1 MEKRFKMKSIKKLL
15 VTTMLI
21 TASAFATALHAKD
34 MKIGYTT
41 MDLAN
46 PYFIAVTNGVKD
58 RAKALGVEVTIHDAK
73 SDAASQIAAVENF
86 VAQGMDAI
94 VISPIDARALESVV
108 KLAHENNIPIINAH
122 QAMEGA
128 DAKIGLIEFE
138 YGYAIGQVAGEYITK
153 YMGGKTDIAILGQP
167 EVSALVKRMSGI
179 KKGIM
184 DFAPNSKIVSEQ
196 SGYTP
201 ETGARAAEIVM
212 QSSPSVRVF
221 VGMNDAGILGAFEA
235 LKGMGVNES
244 EFALF
249 GLDATEPAQE
259 KIKGKTMYKGTVDI
273 APYVTGEMIVD
284 VSLQVI
290 KDGPITDM
298 VKIQMFPL
306 LAE

>member
-1 MEKRFKMKSIKKLL
+1 
-15 VTTMLI
+15 MLM
-21 TASAFATALHAKD
+21 AAGSYAATANADD

-46 PYFIAVTNGVKD
+46 PYFIAVTSGVKD
-58 RAKALGVEVTIHDAK
+58 RAETLGVKVTIHDAK

-94 VISPIDARALESVV
+94 VVSPIDAVAVEPLV
-108 KLAHENNIPIINAH
+108 KLAHDNNIPIINAH

-138 YGYAIGQVAGEYITK
+138 YGYAVGKLAGEYISK
-153 YMGGKTDIAILGQP
+153 HMDGKADVAILGQP
-167 EVSALVKRMSGI
+167 EVSALVERVSGI
-179 KKGIM
+179 KQGVI
-184 DFAPNSKIVSEQ
+184 DFAPNATIAAEQ

-201 ETGARAAEIVM
+201 ETGARAAEVVM
-212 QSSPSVRVF
+212 QSTPSVRVF
-221 VGMNDAGILGAFEA
+221 VGMNDAGILGAYEA
-235 LKGMGVNES
+235 LKGMGVNEE

-249 GLDATEPAQE
+249 GLDATEEAQKKIAE
-259 KIKGKTMYKGTVDI
+259 KSMYKGTVDI

-284 VSLQVI
+284 VALKVA
-290 KDGPITDM
+290 KEGPIADM
-298 VKIQMFPL
+298 VKIEMFPL

>member
-1 MEKRFKMKSIKKLL
+1 MKSIKRLL
-15 VTTMLI
+15 VTTMLM
-21 TASAFATALHAKD
+21 AAGSYAATANADD

-46 PYFIAVTNGVKD
+46 PYFIAVTSGVKD
-58 RAKALGVEVTIHDAK
+58 RAKTLGVKVTIHDAK

-94 VISPIDARALESVV
+94 VVSPIDAIAVEPLV
-108 KLAHENNIPIINAH
+108 KLAHDNNIPIINAH

-138 YGYAIGQVAGEYITK
+138 YGYAVGKLAGEYISK
-153 YMGGKTDIAILGQP
+153 HMDGKADVAILGQP
-167 EVSALVKRMSGI
+167 EVSALVERVSGI
-179 KKGIM
+179 KQGVI
-184 DFAPNSKIVSEQ
+184 DFAPNSTIAAEQ

-201 ETGARAAEIVM
+201 ETGARAAEVVM
-212 QSSPSVRVF
+212 QSTPSVRVF
-221 VGMNDAGILGAFEA
+221 VGMNDAGILGAYEA
-235 LKGMGVNES
+235 LKGMGVNEE

-249 GLDATEPAQE
+249 GLDATEEAQKKIAE
-259 KIKGKTMYKGTVDI
+259 KSMYKGTVDI

-284 VSLQVI
+284 VALKVA
-290 KDGPITDM
+290 KEGPIADM
-298 VKIQMFPL
+298 VKIEMFPL